1 MKTLR
6 IPAVLV
12 LALSAALASAACA
25 TVGDDPTEST
35 DSSEVA
41 ARPKV
46 DLWADASGG
55 FHFHLLAS
63 NGQILV
69 TSQSYASRTSA
80 LNGMLSVLSNG
91 SNAARYTV
99 KAATG
104 GGAYFNVTA
113 ANHAVIA
120 TSETYDSD
128 SNARAGVT
136 ATMNAIAA
144 YYEHWDTA
152 TGARFDVFQGSDLRF
167 YFDVHAKNGA
177 IVLQSQGYTTEASA
191 LNGAFSVQDNGVAAA
206 SYQILKAVDGRWYYN
221 LMAPN
226 GQVIATSETYAT
238 KQGAERAR
246 DSMVALLPTIS
257 IL

>member
-6 IPAVLV
+6 IPAVFA

-25 TVGDDPTEST
+25 TVGDDPNEST

-46 DLWADASGG
+46 ELWTDSTNAY
-55 FHFHLLAS
+55 HFHLLAS

-69 TSQSYASRTSA
+69 TSQSYSSRTSA
-80 LNGMLSVLSNG
+80 LNGMLSVLWNG
-91 SNAARYTV
+91 SIAERYVV
-99 KAATG
+99 KAASG
-104 GGAYFNVTA
+104 GGAYFNITA
-113 ANHAVIA
+113 ANHATIA
-120 TSETYDSD
+120 TSETYASD

-152 TGARFDVFQGSDLRF
+152 TGARFDVFQGADLRF
-167 YFDVHAKNGA
+167 YFDVHAANGA

-191 LNGAFSVQDNGVAAA
+191 LNGAFSVQDNGVNAAQ
-206 SYQILKAVDGRWYYN
+206 YQVLKSTDGRWYYN

-226 GQVIATSETYAT
+226 GQVIATSQTYST
-238 KQGAERAR
+238 KASAERAR